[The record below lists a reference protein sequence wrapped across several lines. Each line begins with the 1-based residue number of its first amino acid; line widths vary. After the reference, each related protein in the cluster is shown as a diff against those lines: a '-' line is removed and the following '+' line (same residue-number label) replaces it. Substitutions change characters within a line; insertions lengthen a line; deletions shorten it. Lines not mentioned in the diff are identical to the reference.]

1 MKQHILVVGSGQSEQ
16 AVATRL
22 RLSPRV
28 GKVSVVPGNGSTVNN
43 IPIAATDI
51 EGLVRWAVEHKP
63 DVTVIGSAQAL
74 AAGVVDAF
82 KAAGLCVFGPTKAA
96 AQIGSSRVFAKQ
108 FMQRHHI
115 PTAPFEVFDTARAA
129 IGYLLTEG
137 DQKLVIRADGLTVD
151 NGVYV
156 TDCAHDAEK
165 AVRDLMVNRVVGE
178 AGARIVIEQCL
189 EGQES
194 TIAAFSDGRHMAII
208 PGSSADSGSN
218 TGVIQATIDG
228 LRGEGV
234 PFTGILFARLI
245 LTPDGSSVVAYN
257 VGLDDPETDIILPL
271 LTMDLVDIFD
281 ACLSGTLDKVHSSST
296 SP

>member
-1 MKQHILVVGSGQSEQ
+1 MKQHILVVASGQFEQ

-28 GKVSVVPGNGSTVNN
+28 GRVSVVPGNGSTVNKL
-43 IPIAATDI
+43 PIAATDI

-82 KAAGLCVFGPTKAA
+82 KAAGLRVFGPTKAA

-137 DQKLVIRADGLTVD
+137 DQKLVIRADGL
-151 NGVYV
+151 
-156 TDCAHDAEK
+156 AEN
-165 AVRDLMVNRVVGE
+165 AVRDLMVNSVVGE

-194 TIAAFSDGRHMAII
+194 TIAGFSDGSHVAIV

-228 LRGEGV
+228 LRGDGV

-245 LTPDGSSVVAYN
+245 LTPDGSAVVAYN
-257 VGLDDPETDIILPL
+257 VGLDDPETDIILPQ